1 MHAWNSCGS
10 VSTALLCPTMTRRVK
25 AFDLTDISTLAPF
38 TLGISAKQTRI
49 HTQRTHST
57 YTQTHQYPDDRGYC
71 CGPRLAIPARIRDFG
86 YPWWSKCEIQNSELG
101 MVDPPYAI
109 TPVTG
114 LEPLTPLGPA
124 PAPAISSLAET
135 TSGPASGTLHA
146 TKGQAKAIPTIPI
159 ATIGTQVI
167 SAATGNGGSNTPIII
182 LPEGSS
188 LEPGS
193 TATIPVNDGSGK
205 SVEVVLHGGSLNS
218 PGNVVIS
225 IINAVGPN
233 IYTIPLPAI
242 MHPTT
247 APPELL
253 GVTIYMDKTLKLG
266 EAVATISSNGAV
278 ITYGSSGV
286 VVQYPGGAVSTV
298 PLVIGKSGMCCIWG
312 WRRN

>member
-1 MHAWNSCGS
+1 M
-10 VSTALLCPTMTRRVK
+10 
-25 AFDLTDISTLAPF
+25 
-38 TLGISAKQTRI
+38 
-49 HTQRTHST
+49 
-57 YTQTHQYPDDRGYC
+57 YP
-71 CGPRLAIPARIRDFG
+71 
-86 YPWWSKCEIQNSELG
+86 
-101 MVDPPYAI
+101 
-109 TPVTG
+109 
-114 LEPLTPLGPA
+114 GPA
-124 PAPAISSLAET
+124 PTVTLPVILPSPPSEEVNPVSMQSIA
-135 TSGPASGTLHA
+135 GDVRCDKRASQGNSNDTNCNYWY
-146 TKGQAKAIPTIPI
+146 
-159 ATIGTQVI
+159 
-167 SAATGNGGSNTPIII
+167 TGHLGGSNTPIII

-193 TATIPVNDGSGK
+193 TATIPANDGSGK

-247 APPELL
+247 APPELP

-298 PLVIGKSGMCCIWG
+298 PLVIGKSGMTSAASGGGGETKNCFVDKPHCKWESGGQITF
-312 WRRN
+312 